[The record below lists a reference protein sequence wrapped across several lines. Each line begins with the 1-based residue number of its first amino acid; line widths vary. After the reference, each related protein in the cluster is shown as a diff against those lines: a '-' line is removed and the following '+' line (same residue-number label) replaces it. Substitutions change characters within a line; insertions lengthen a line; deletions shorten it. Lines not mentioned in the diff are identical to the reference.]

1 MSVSLGEQSVLN
13 DAVCVWRFAKP
24 PQCYLSETSGIVLR
38 VKVLLNEFPFSELCA
53 QFFLCL
59 KYVSP

>member
-1 MSVSLGEQSVLN
+1 MPVSLGEQSVLN

-53 QFFLCL
+53 Q
-59 KYVSP
+59 S